1 MMTPAEYFRYK
12 KNKKKYQTTDDGI
25 VIRDPD
31 EVDKIPWRK
40 KDWWRYLISCILL
53 LIYLFPFYVIV
64 MVSLKT
70 FNDISPRAQFPNPVF
85 LGNFKAVFQSG
96 EIFLGI
102 KNSLII
108 TVGVLIIQ
116 VVVGSLAAYALARN
130 QTKFNEVVRNLI
142 MSVMMISPL
151 TTLVGV
157 YSTMSKI
164 HGTSTYWGIILILS
178 AFGLPLTIFLY
189 TNFIGSIPKALDEAA
204 AIDGANN
211 LQTFF
216 LVILPQLRT
225 VTVTVLILQGVGI
238 WNEYT
243 YSYYFLQKQ
252 NMATIT
258 LVIKSFFGSVMNDY
272 GQAAANAVIGMTPL
286 IVLYLFLQKY
296 FIQGQVDS
304 AIKS

>member
-1 MMTPAEYFRYK
+1 MTPAAYLRYK
-12 KNKKKYQTTDDGI
+12 KNKKKYETTTDGT
-25 VIRDPD
+25 VIFDPD
-31 EVDKIPWRK
+31 QEERVPWRK
-40 KDWWRYLISCILL
+40 KDWWRYLVSALL
-53 LIYLFPFYVIV
+53 LLVYLFPFYVII

-70 FNDISPRAQFPNPVF
+70 FNDTSPRAVFPHPIYW
-85 LGNFKAVFQSG
+85 GNFAAIFKSG
-96 EIFLGI
+96 EIFIGM

-108 TVGVLIIQ
+108 TVGVLALQ
-116 VVVGSLAAYALARN
+116 VVIGSLAAYALSRN

-142 MSVMMISPL
+142 MSVMMITPL

-189 TNFIGSIPKALDEAA
+189 TNFIGSIPRALDEAA
-204 AIDGANN
+204 AIDGAGN

-216 LVILPQLRT
+216 MVILPQLRT

-252 NMATIT
+252 SMATIT
-258 LVIKSFFGSVMNDY
+258 LVIKTFFGSVMNDY
-272 GQAAANAVIGMTPL
+272 GQAAANAVIGMLPL